1 MRFAAFD
8 LEIAKLLPE
17 RVDDLK
23 AHAPLGIACAA
34 VALGD
39 GDETRIWQGV
49 PQMTPAAC
57 RELVGDLQQLA
68 ASGYTLLTWNGCSF
82 DFFVLAQESGLLE
95 ECADLALAHV
105 DLMLTVTFTKGYY
118 LGLDKALQGA
128 GLAGKRSSV
137 TLRDGSILDGMSGVK
152 APALW
157 ADGEYEAVLAYL
169 KDDVLQLSQLG
180 EHIRRTRSIQWT
192 SGRGRPQFV
201 AVERFLSVR
210 ECFAIPEPDTSW
222 MSNPPTRAQFVDWMP
237 NWQDRIE

>member
-1 MRFAAFD
+1 MKLAAFD

-17 RVDDLK
+17 NVDDLK
-23 AHAPLGIACAA
+23 AHAPLGISCAA

-39 GDETRIWQGV
+39 EGETRLWQGV

-57 RELVGDLQQLA
+57 QDMVQDLQQLV

-82 DFFVLAQESGLLE
+82 DFFVAAQESSQFDA
-95 ECADLALAHV
+95 CADLALTHV

-118 LGLDKALQGA
+118 LGLDKALKGA
-128 GLAGKRSSV
+128 GLGGKRSTV
-137 TLRDGSILDGMSGVK
+137 TLRDGSTLDDMSGAK

-157 ADGEYEAVLAYL
+157 AAGEYEAVLTYL
-169 KDDVLQLSQLG
+169 KDDVAQLIQLADQ
-180 EHIRRTRSIQWT
+180 IRRTRSIQWT

-201 AVERFLSVR
+201 AVERFLTVK

-222 MSNPPTRAQFVDWMP
+222 MSSPPTRAQFVDWMP
-237 NWQDRIE
+237 GWQDRIR